1 MEIIG
6 YIAIIIAGISLGLI
20 GAGGGI
26 LTVPILVY
34 LFGIN
39 PVLATAYS
47 LFLVGSTSFVGVI
60 PKYLTKNISFR
71 TALIFGIPSMISVF
85 LTRKYILP
93 KLPEIIFQING
104 FEVSKSVF
112 LMVLFAFL
120 MIFASRSMLKK
131 RKLESNSQ
139 NSNNTKPSI
148 FVSLLGFS
156 EGILTGLVGAGGG
169 FIIIPILTLLAK
181 LDIKKAIGTSLLI
194 VGVKSLIGSLG
205 DVFSGYLEIEWKFLI
220 LITSLSIFGM
230 FIGNALSKKIDGSK
244 LKTGFGWFILIM
256 GVYILTKEVFFRG

>member
-1 MEIIG
+1 MEILG
-6 YIAIIIAGISLGLI
+6 YVAIILAGISLGLI

-34 LFGIN
+34 LFAVS

-47 LFLVGSTSFVGVI
+47 LFVVGSTSLVGVV
-60 PKYLTKNISFR
+60 PKYLSKNISFR

-93 KLPEIIFQING
+93 KIPQTVFEIEG
-104 FEVSKSVF
+104 FIVSKSLF
-112 LMVLFAFL
+112 LMVLFAVL
-120 MIFASRSMLKK
+120 MLFSARSMLKK
-131 RKLESNSQ
+131 SNNSQ
-139 NSNNTKPSI
+139 NANTVISSF
-148 FVSLLGFS
+148 FVSLLGFT
-156 EGILTGLVGAGGG
+156 EGVITGLVGAGGG

-194 VGVKSLIGSLG
+194 VAVKSLVGSLG
-205 DVFSGYLEIEWKFLI
+205 DVVSGYLEFDWKFLI
-220 LITSLSIFGM
+220 VITSLSIFGM
-230 FIGNALSKKIDGSK
+230 FIGNALSKRIDGSK

-256 GVYILTKEVFFRG
+256 GVYILIKELVFRG